1 MPQVNASTAHPA
13 HATSALRARRV
24 ARRLAIVGIWL
35 LAGMVLSPAWAQTF
49 SFERY
54 YFECLSFEAGGDLT
68 TARQSCLNAL
78 EVDGDRAVGQLALG
92 RIEFALGEL
101 AAAESRLQ
109 RVRSRFDDAE
119 LEFRRAHELKRSA
132 AQPLINIGSLWL
144 VQGDF
149 QPALVVL
156 REATR
161 LEPRSP
167 AALYYLGYALYKLAQ
182 LDEAENAL
190 IRALELDRAS
200 ATRLMLANVYQ
211 QQQKYDRA
219 VEQLEAYLEE
229 NPEGEERD
237 AVGHLR
243 SRLLKQLKR

>member
-119 LEFRRAHELKRSA
+119 PDVLLAEITLAAERFTEADAYVASARTKLAGQPDLGLSARLAFVEGRSA
-132 AQPLINIGSLWL
+132 EAQR
-144 VQGDF
+144 DHDA
-149 QPALVVL
+149 ALVAYA
-156 REATR
+156 RAIEADGLNVDYR
-161 LEPRSP
+161 L
-167 AALYYLGYALYKLAQ
+167 
-182 LDEAENAL
+182 
-190 IRALELDRAS
+190 
-200 ATRLMLANVYQ
+200 V
-211 QQQKYDRA
+211 
-219 VEQLEAYLEE
+219 EAYLSWSLGDLANAAQQLADYETVTSDDR
-229 NPEGEERD
+229 NPEVK
-237 AVGHLR
+237 A
-243 SRLLKQLKR
+243 LLGRVAWV